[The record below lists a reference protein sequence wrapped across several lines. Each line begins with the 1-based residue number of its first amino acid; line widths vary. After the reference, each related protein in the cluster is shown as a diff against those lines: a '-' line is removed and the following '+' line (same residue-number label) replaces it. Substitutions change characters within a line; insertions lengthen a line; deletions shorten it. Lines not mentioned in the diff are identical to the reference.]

1 MEKTV
6 ENFGVIEGVG
16 SRLKKWR
23 QSTKLKGYELAGI
36 IHISQGSL
44 SEIENNKSLP
54 SAETLSKLY
63 KYTKVNIFWLLV
75 NKGPMEFSFKMKK
88 DLLELNAE
96 LSDMIH
102 KLVKIYKGN
111 NQDKKSQ
118 IESLLNNSETKT
130 KNLKV
135 KGF

>member
-23 QSTKLKGYELAGI
+23 QSENLKGYELAEI

-54 SAETLSKLY
+54 SAETIAKLY
-63 KYTKVNIFWLLV
+63 KYTKVNIFWLLI
-75 NKGPMEFSFKMKK
+75 NKGPMEYSFKMKK

-111 NQDKKSQ
+111 HEVKKTK
-118 IESLLNNSETKT
+118 IERLLNSSND
-130 KNLKV
+130 
-135 KGF
+135 